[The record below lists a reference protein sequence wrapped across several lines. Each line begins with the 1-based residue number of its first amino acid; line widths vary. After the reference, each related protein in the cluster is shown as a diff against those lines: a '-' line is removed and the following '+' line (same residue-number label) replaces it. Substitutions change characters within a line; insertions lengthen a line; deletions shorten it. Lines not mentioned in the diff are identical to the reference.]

1 MGDNLIGRLASG
13 IDLLGWYDPVFF
25 VYNVLL
31 FAFALSIPPVITA
44 VYIRL
49 MRHEKLRRLEQE
61 VPASVWEPNK
71 AMVAGLVRT
80 LFRWRT
86 YFGSMALFM
95 MVLVLGASVMLF
107 LKPVVGADPS
117 VRAMG
122 LDFGKGANILM
133 LGPYAVHL
141 PEEYFNRLVISLAA
155 FQYGFLGGY
164 AHHIGQLAR
173 SYFMLDL
180 TPHTYVDATVR
191 IATGSLVAL
200 VLSFW
205 LFEPG
210 VVNEDTT
217 LLPVV
222 SFFVGFF
229 PTRGLLAIEKGATA
243 FIKVLPK
250 SAYEAEGLS
259 KLPGMSYAHELRL
272 GREGLDTVEN
282 LSNASALE
290 LAVRTG
296 FSYCQLEQW
305 RGQAWLCGHM
315 RDDYEPFMKRT
326 GITSRDELSA
336 FRDAWKPPAAGTTA
350 AAYLAGSNEALETKV
365 EALLILA

>member
-1 MGDNLIGRLASG
+1 VGENLIGRLASG

-25 VYNVLL
+25 LYNVLL
-31 FAFALSIPPVITA
+31 FAFALLIPPVITS

-49 MRHEKLRRLEQE
+49 MSHEKVRRLEQE
-61 VPASVWEPNK
+61 VPESIWEPNK
-71 AMVAGLVRT
+71 AMIVGLVRK
-80 LFRWRT
+80 LFRWKT

-95 MVLVLGASVMLF
+95 MVLMLGASIMLF
-107 LKPVVGADPS
+107 LKPVVAGDPA

-122 LDFGKGANILM
+122 LDFSKGANILM
-133 LGPYAVHL
+133 LGPYAAHL
-141 PEEYFNRLVISLAA
+141 PEEYFHRLVISLAA

-164 AHHIGQLAR
+164 THHIGQLAR

-259 KLPGMSYAHELRL
+259 MLPGMSYAHELRL
-272 GREGLDTVEN
+272 GREGIDTVEN
-282 LSNASALE
+282 LSNANALE

-296 FSYCQLEQW
+296 FNYCQLEQW
-305 RGQAWLCGHM
+305 RGQAWLCGHL
-315 RDDYEPFMKRT
+315 RDDYESFMKRT
-326 GITSRDELSA
+326 GITSRDELRT
-336 FRDAWKPPAAGTTA
+336 FGDAWQPPAAGTTA
-350 AAYLAGSNEALETKV
+350 AAYLAGDDKALETKV
-365 EALLILA
+365 HALLVLA